1 MKRRT
6 HAFRTRPAGF
16 TLIEL
21 LVVIAI
27 IAILAALLLPA
38 LSSAKRKGE
47 QAACVSNMR
56 QITLA
61 MILYADDH
69 DGSLPA
75 AGLAER
81 NHPADW
87 VWGGMVTA
95 VPPTESDMQN
105 TRFAIRAEAGS
116 LFPYTMGR
124 EPIRSGARPDYSH
137 GKTYEV
143 YRCPS
148 SGKIGMARRV
158 TYSMNAALETEGPHP
173 LVRNQVGPGKDPYFR
188 KLESIRRPSWK
199 VLLVDE
205 SAASVNDGFFL
216 PITGSAEYS
225 GGATE
230 YSMHA
235 SGVNFGFCDGHVKFL
250 NKREAIQ
257 TIADRQTSW
266 RYYDPDY
273 DKDR

>member
-1 MKRRT
+1 MNRRICG
-6 HAFRTRPAGF
+6 ATRQPTGF

-38 LSSAKRKGE
+38 LSSSKRKAE
-47 QAACVSNMR
+47 QAACASNMR

-61 MILYADDH
+61 ILLYADDH
-69 DGSLPA
+69 DGFLPSC
-75 AGLAER
+75 GLAGR

-95 VPPTESDMQN
+95 VPPTEADMQN
-105 TRFAIRAEAGS
+105 SRFPIHAEAGS
-116 LFPYTMGR
+116 LMPYTMSKQ
-124 EPIRSGARPDYSH
+124 PIRQGNNPDYGHDKS
-137 GKTYEV
+137 YDV

-158 TYSMNAALETEGPHP
+158 TYSMNAALETEGPYP
-173 LVRNQVGPGKDPYFR
+173 LVRNRVAPGKDPYFR
-188 KLESIRRPSWK
+188 KLESVRRPAWK

-205 SAASVNDGFFL
+205 SADSVNDGFFL
-216 PITGSAEYS
+216 PITGSSEYS

-230 YSMHA
+230 YKLHA
-235 SGVNFGFCDGHVKFL
+235 SGVNFGFCDGHIEFL
-250 NKREAIQ
+250 GKREAIQ
-257 TIADRQTSW
+257 SIADKQKSW
-266 RYYDPDY
+266 KYYDPDY